1 MSSTQ
6 NKIFLERPS
15 KHIAR
20 LLTASRE
27 IFIGNYTHK
36 LLVLVVLY
44 ASKEAH
50 LMKNTQT

>member
-36 LLVLVVLY
+36 LLVVLY

-50 LMKNTQT
+50 LMKKTRT